1 MSNKWGS
8 SRYATSS
15 PKVDK
20 DSDLR
25 VHFFVSR
32 NKDNHGVSGFKSR
45 KRAFVA
51 YDSESEALNTRFE
64 NFVREGV
71 EGEFCRHYASV
82 NARDAEKVRRA
93 VIHRLV
99 DGADFIG
106 MDRLVASEAAK
117 PECAKTKK
125 WMFDFDC
132 GDWDKLVEFSGDV
145 HSFGGFSNDSVT
157 FYDTPHG
164 FALVVPRG
172 FDTRELLEKW
182 GSVATLKR
190 DDMLI
195 VDWAQKA

>member
-8 SRYATSS
+8 L
-15 PKVDK
+15 PKADK
-20 DSDLR
+20 DSDIR

-32 NKDNHGVSGFKSR
+32 NKDNHGVLGFKSR

-51 YDSESEALNTRFE
+51 YDSERETSTTKFE

-71 EGEFCRHYASV
+71 EGEFCRHYVSV
-82 NARDAEKVRRA
+82 NARDPEKVRRA
-93 VIHRLV
+93 VIHKLV
-99 DGADFIG
+99 DGADFFG

-117 PECAKTKK
+117 PGCAKTKK

-132 GDWDKLVEFSGDV
+132 GDWDKLTEFSSDV
-145 HSFGGFSNDSVT
+145 HSFGNLPNGSLA

-164 FALVVPRG
+164 YALIVPHG

-182 GSVATLKR
+182 GNIVTLKR